1 MKIEEIQEK
10 VMIPNEQG
18 IVKKRGIYFYSP
30 SDFAK
35 DHLFCVLWGGEYTCV
50 PPYQIRRKG
59 LELFLAFRILSGEL
73 YFEYEGKDFAA
84 GEGDIIL
91 LDCRKV
97 HYYYVK
103 TLVSFQFF
111 HFTGNCSQEY
121 LELLYEKSGARF
133 HYKSGTGAVFAEILE
148 ELSRPQPEEH
158 RLSYLLHDLLGIL
171 AAKEPVSMDPCV
183 AEAINYIQARYM
195 EEISVEDIAEKA
207 SLSKYHFSR
216 IFREQTGCSPH
227 QYLISFRI
235 RKARELIMETRLS
248 IENIGLRCG
257 FSSSS
262 HFIRAFKKEMDFT
275 PAAYR
280 KYFEPDGFQKM

>member
-35 DHLFCVLWGGEYTCV
+35 DHLFCVLWGGEYICV

-103 TLVSFQFF
+103 TRVSFQFF

-183 AEAINYIQARYM
+183 AEAINYIQEHYM

-216 IFREQTGCSPH
+216 IFRDQTGCSPH

-235 RKARELIMETRLS
+235 RKARELIMETKLS
-248 IENIGLRCG
+248 IENIGLQCG

-275 PAAYR
+275 PASYR
-280 KYFEPDGFQKM
+280 KYFDPDGFQKI

>member
-103 TLVSFQFF
+103 TRVSFQFF

-148 ELSRPQPEEH
+148 ELSRPQPEEI
-158 RLSYLLHDLLGIL
+158 S
-171 AAKEPVSMDPCV
+171 AFC
-183 AEAINYIQARYM
+183 QAR
-195 EEISVEDIAEKA
+195 
-207 SLSKYHFSR
+207 
-216 IFREQTGCSPH
+216 
-227 QYLISFRI
+227 
-235 RKARELIMETRLS
+235 
-248 IENIGLRCG
+248 
-257 FSSSS
+257 
-262 HFIRAFKKEMDFT
+262 
-275 PAAYR
+275 
-280 KYFEPDGFQKM
+280 